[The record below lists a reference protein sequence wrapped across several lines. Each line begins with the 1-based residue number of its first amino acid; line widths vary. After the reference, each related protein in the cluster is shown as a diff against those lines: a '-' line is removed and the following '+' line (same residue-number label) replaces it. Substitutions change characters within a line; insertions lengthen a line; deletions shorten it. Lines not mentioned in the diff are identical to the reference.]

1 MANEPNPNNNEPN
14 ANTPDVA
21 SLEARI
27 KELEKDNAALR
38 KTNTE
43 ASADASRH
51 KHEKEELK
59 KQLEAKMTEE
69 EKAKATQAEAE
80 AALQRRIAELE
91 AKERTATLVSIGF
104 EADAAEEFA
113 KAFTENNFD
122 GLVEGIRKFI
132 DTHDKALK
140 DSNIQNNP
148 TIKSNGN
155 TGKTMT
161 KDEIMAVRDPVERQ
175 RLIGENLELFTE

>member
-1 MANEPNPNNNEPN
+1 MANEPNPNNNDTN
-14 ANTPDVA
+14 YTPDIA

-43 ASADASRH
+43 ASADASKH

-59 KQLEAKMTEE
+59 RQLEAKMTEE
-69 EKAKATQAEAE
+69 EKAKASQAEAE
-80 AALQRRIAELE
+80 AALHQRIAELE
-91 AKERTATLVSIGF
+91 AKERTATLASIGF

-113 KAFTENNFD
+113 NAFKENNFD

-148 TIKSNGN
+148 TINSNGN

-161 KDEIMAVRDPVERQ
+161 REEILAVKDPVERQ
-175 RLIGENLELFTE
+175 RLIGENLELFTA